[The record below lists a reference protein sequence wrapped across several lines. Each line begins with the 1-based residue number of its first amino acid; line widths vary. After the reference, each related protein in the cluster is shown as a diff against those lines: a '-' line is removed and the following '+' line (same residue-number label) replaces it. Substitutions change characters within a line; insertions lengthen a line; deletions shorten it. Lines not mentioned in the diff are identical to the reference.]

1 MSSSR
6 AAGLLHFR
14 PSSSD
19 QAGISDLY
27 PDMLAFFKSQASKDF
42 ERAMGYLDCSR
53 TLMSSAIETH
63 RAIQEHCSDDLRAL
77 LELAAVVK
85 STDGFL
91 KNNIEP
97 VSTRLVSW
105 KQHMQLEQ
113 PRRYRE
119 IERIVT
125 NAEKNIRHAREKA
138 VHIDHWLRFEM
149 PASVQCSIN
158 ATRVPAGPRNRGQQ
172 PYEAGAQ

>member
-1 MSSSR
+1 
-6 AAGLLHFR
+6 
-14 PSSSD
+14 
-19 QAGISDLY
+19 
-27 PDMLAFFKSQASKDF
+27 
-42 ERAMGYLDCSR
+42 MGYLDCSR

-63 RAIQEHCSDDLRAL
+63 RAIQEYCSDDLRAL
-77 LELAAVVK
+77 LELAVVVR

-97 VSTRLVSW
+97 VCTRLVSW

-113 PRRYRE
+113 PRRYGE
-119 IERIVT
+119 IERIVA
-125 NAEKNIRHAREKA
+125 NAEKNIRYAREKA

-149 PASVQCSIN
+149 PASLQEYIN
-158 ATRVPAGPRNRGQQ
+158 ATRVPAGPRHRGQQ